1 MLPLRNILHSFRS
14 LNHPSGYPLSRWNHR
29 SYLFSTFVMVC
40 ILDLSIL
47 IAFSISTLWA
57 LPNPGEPTVR
67 PSVVP
72 PRAPQNNLTSPP
84 ASSPKLA
91 PPPPKPASSSSTC
104 KSVRVRKEWRTLSY
118 EQQADYIK
126 SIKCLVRLPSKLLGP
141 SYRRWDDFEYVHCDL
156 RKRLH
161 TRPLF
166 LPWHRYFTFVH
177 EKILREECGFRGTV
191 PYWNWTLD
199 HKNITH
205 SPVWS
210 SDPVVGFGS
219 NGSFFGPGSDPDDL
233 DAGVVTDGAFAR
245 FPIYYPGRMM
255 LQRNFHLDPPFAI
268 PGYYLGSQ
276 WYNPN
281 NMEIIASQANFSTFT
296 MKLEGNYKQP
306 DGTILPGPHSIIHSL
321 LGGDMPDLAYSVN
334 DVSGLCM
341 YSHPVIL
348 SHANQ
353 HSRIFSRCSFP
364 ITPG

>member
-1 MLPLRNILHSFRS
+1 
-14 LNHPSGYPLSRWNHR
+14 
-29 SYLFSTFVMVC
+29 MVC

-47 IAFSISTLWA
+47 AFSISTLSLSWA

-166 LPWHRYFTFVH
+166 LPY
-177 EKILREECGFRGTV
+177 
-191 PYWNWTLD
+191 
-199 HKNITH
+199 
-205 SPVWS
+205 
-210 SDPVVGFGS
+210 
-219 NGSFFGPGSDPDDL
+219 
-233 DAGVVTDGAFAR
+233 AGVVTDGAFAR